1 MFRFFILK
9 THLYWLTIISNFQ
22 FSVFNF
28 QFIRTFAAVKKIV
41 RFCLLLPLLLLYAC
55 SSKPVVEPPADLVG
69 EDTIVQLIAE
79 QLIVEALVFNA
90 PPEYDKGELTRAY
103 YSQLFDKYH
112 ITIPRYRSSLAYYF
126 ADKERMEDILN
137 RAKDLIDKKKESL
150 PRQ

>member
-1 MFRFFILK
+1 M
-9 THLYWLTIISNFQ
+9 
-22 FSVFNF
+22 
-28 QFIRTFAAVKKIV
+28 KKIV

-137 RAKDLIDKKKESL
+137 RAKVLIDKKKESL
-150 PRQ
+150 PKQ